1 MNKKSWFKKLDFK
14 NIFKWNPRRIGIV
27 RFPNG
32 SIFDNNYDSNTIYS
46 EISAVGHAV
55 DMIAEKVSEILPVIK
70 DSNGEIVSG
79 RDSSRLLELLYNP
92 SPLYSRRSFL
102 VQVAT
107 EYLLYNNAFIY
118 LANYKN
124 ALPSEIEPI
133 YLKSIS
139 ITETYNNKKYLVN
152 STGVNSRY
160 NGEYNLDLQNGRIL
174 SKIDIGELLH
184 ISGYRSNNEL
194 FSKSKLIGLTSQ
206 ASIMSSAMNSL
217 ESALLKGFSAGAI
230 IGVDTKN
237 NDVFEQFAKDVKT
250 HFSGS
255 SKSGD
260 AMVLKSSSFKAD
272 YPKMTNK
279 DMQTIENMESAKK
292 SIYER
297 FEIPEPLINSS
308 AQTYNNYQTAMYAL
322 YDNAVLPLF
331 NLIYGSLSEAM
342 RDRNILK
349 NSQSI
354 SYDPTSIPAL
364 KIRDSDEIETLKS
377 TGALSI
383 NELRA
388 KMGYQPVVAD
398 NADTP
403 VGLLSKQNLVQGNS
417 VDQVIKSRWID
428 EIKESGMTEEEAK
441 QAWDVSKK
449 IIRNG

>member
-14 NIFKWNPRRIGIV
+14 NIFKRNPRITDLM

-32 SIFDNNYDSNTIYS
+32 SIFGNNYDSNTIYS

-331 NLIYGSLSEAM
+331 NLIYGALSEAM

>member
-14 NIFKWNPRRIGIV
+14 NIFKWNPRRIGV
-27 RFPNG
+27 ARFPNG

-70 DSNGEIVSG
+70 DSDGGIVSG

-364 KIRDSDEIETLKS
+364 KIRDSDEIETLKN

>member
-14 NIFKWNPRRIGIV
+14 NIFKRNPRITDLM

-32 SIFDNNYDSNTIYS
+32 SIFGNNYDSNTIYS

-102 VQVAT
+102 VQIAT

-184 ISGYRSNNEL
+184 ISGYRTNNEL

-331 NLIYGSLSEAM
+331 NLIYGALSEAM

-354 SYDPTSIPAL
+354 SYDPASIPAL
-364 KIRDSDEIETLKS
+364 KIRDSEEIETLKS

-403 VGLLSKQNLVQGNS
+403 VGLLSKQNLIQGNS

>member
-1 MNKKSWFKKLDFK
+1 VNKKSWFKKLDFK

-133 YLKSIS
+133 YLKSVS

-331 NLIYGSLSEAM
+331 NLIYGALSEAM

-403 VGLLSKQNLVQGNS
+403 VGLLSKQNLIQGNS

-428 EIKESGMTEEEAK
+428 EIKESGMTEEEAR

>member
-1 MNKKSWFKKLDFK
+1 M
-14 NIFKWNPRRIGIV
+14 
-27 RFPNG
+27 RFPDG
-32 SIFDNNYDSNTIYS
+32 SIFGNNYDSNTIYS

-133 YLKSIS
+133 YLKSVS

-331 NLIYGSLSEAM
+331 NLIYGALSEAM

-354 SYDPTSIPAL
+354 SYDPASIPAL